1 MTDNNKYLDDYGY
14 PTSAVLAKIE
24 TWEINSN
31 ADCVELL
38 EFCRELWNYPEY
50 FGSENGVYT
59 LVTVG
64 WSGNESIIAALHR
77 NRMFH
82 LLYWYSSDRG
92 GKHVYAK
99 HGVNIDDHV

>member
-64 WSGNESIIAALHR
+64 WSGNESIIPLSLHFIGIECFTCCTGIR
-77 NRMFH
+77 
-82 LLYWYSSDRG
+82 LT
-92 GKHVYAK
+92 
-99 HGVNIDDHV
+99 GVENTYTPSTE